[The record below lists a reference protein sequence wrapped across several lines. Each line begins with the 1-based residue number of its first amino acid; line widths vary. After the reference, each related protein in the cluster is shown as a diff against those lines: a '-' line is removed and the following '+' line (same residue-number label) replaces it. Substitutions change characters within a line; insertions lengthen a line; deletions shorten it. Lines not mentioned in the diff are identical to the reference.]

1 MLATQSRTLFDDF
14 LKDILDI
21 YREEWIVLIGHRH
34 YEAALV
40 HDVDKYCFHV
50 L

>member
-1 MLATQSRTLFDDF
+1 MLATQSRTLLDDF
-14 LKDILDI
+14 LKDIIDVDC
-21 YREEWIVLIGHRH
+21 EERVVLVGKCH